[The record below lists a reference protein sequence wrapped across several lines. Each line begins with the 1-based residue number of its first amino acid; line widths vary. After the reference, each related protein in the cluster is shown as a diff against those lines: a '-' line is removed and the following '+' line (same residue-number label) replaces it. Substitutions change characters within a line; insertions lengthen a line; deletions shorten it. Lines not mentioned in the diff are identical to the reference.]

1 MTHSYNLL
9 NEATVLMN
17 CVLSAS
23 PFLLSLTPYHSL
35 LLSTHP
41 LSLSLSPVPILS
53 SLPSSCSLQ
62 GVDGEPFE

>member
-23 PFLLSLTPYHSL
+23 PFLLSLTPNHSL

-41 LSLSLSPVPILS
+41 LSLSVPLPHPVIP
-53 SLPSSCSLQ
+53 SLLLFSAGC
-62 GVDGEPFE
+62 